1 MLRRA
6 LIAVLLVAAG
16 ARPAAAASSGDGER
30 LLGPNGVPLFVTG
43 MNYEGPADRAWQMW
57 DNDKFDAGLI
67 DADFARAAAAGLT
80 SLRVFVQ
87 APMAVDIAAGKW
99 DKLDQVV
106 GLAEKRNLQLVVSLH
121 DYGERDLARV
131 AATAGQ
137 IAQRFRG
144 RAGIL
149 AFDLKNE
156 PRFGDVSLAKYAS
169 PVPLQQHALID
180 AFGERLP
187 RDQLGDYRASD
198 EGVKTI
204 PSYLSDDEAWIY
216 INNLRLYREMLA
228 DATAWVKDH
237 GGTTLEY
244 LDDAAG
250 QKWAPLIGAV
260 NASLQAWLAPQ
271 VQAIRHADPAR
282 PITVDHVDAVLAR
295 LPANDDL
302 DFQSFHRYP
311 ATSGASIRANL
322 SVLTAIEQAHAGQP
336 FVLSEFGYA
345 TDTVDPDHA
354 GLDET
359 AIVLG
364 LLANHAAGGSKW
376 MLNDMPQGFNMRERT
391 LGAFRLDG
399 SAKPVVAALAALRG
413 YLDVTGSAPGDLRLE
428 DDHDT
433 GVRYVY
439 RASDAA
445 FVGGKKVDGGAV
457 SMDAA
462 APAQLFV
469 SWSEPNVARLWA
481 SASMKA
487 TLDLGQIVG
496 AAAGATLSRVDAAG
510 EKPVAMDVHGASA
523 SAALEA
529 GKYVIRAGAPPA
541 RGADYDIS
549 GGHFFTQTNGRKDSP
564 SGFAVSNQDGVPLWT
579 AFQSLGGVD
588 VLGYPVSRR
597 FELDG
602 FVVQAFQKA
611 VLQWRPE
618 RKGFDF
624 VNTFDVLHD
633 RGRDDWLAV
642 YRQTPPPLDTAPDAG
657 LSWERVVARHLGL
670 LDKVPAALKQQF
682 LADPDWLDH
691 YGLPVAT
698 QDLPNSVVVR
708 AQRASL
714 QYWKEAV
721 PWAAKGSVTVANGG
735 DLAKEAGLFPWLAV
749 TPENA
754 PR

>member
-1 MLRRA
+1 MLA
-6 LIAVLLVAAG
+6 SG
-16 ARPAAAASSGDGER
+16 ARPVAAATSGDGER
-30 LLGPNGVPLFVTG
+30 LLAPSGVPVFVTG

-57 DNDKFDAGLI
+57 DTDKFDPGLI
-67 DADFARAAAAGLT
+67 DADFARAATAGVT
-80 SLRVFVQ
+80 ALRVFVQ
-87 APMAVDIAAGKW
+87 APLAVDIAAGKW

-106 GLAEKRNLQLVVSLH
+106 GLAEKRNLQLIVSLH

-144 RAGIL
+144 RPGIL

-156 PRFGDVSLAKYAS
+156 PRFGDVALAKYAS
-169 PVPLQQHALID
+169 PVPLQQRALIQ

-187 RDQLGDYRASD
+187 RDQLNDYRAGD
-198 EGVKTI
+198 EGAKTV
-204 PSYLSDDEAWIY
+204 PSYLSDDEAWVY
-216 INNLRLYREMLA
+216 VNNLRLYREMLA
-228 DATAWVKDH
+228 EAAAWVKDH
-237 GGTTLEY
+237 GGTTLDY
-244 LDDAAG
+244 LDDPAG
-250 QKWAPLIGAV
+250 QKWAPLIGAL
-260 NASLQAWLAPQ
+260 NASLQAWMAPQ
-271 VQAIRHADPAR
+271 VQAIRRADPAR
-282 PITVDHVDAVLAR
+282 PITIDHVDAVMAR

-311 ATSGASIRANL
+311 TTSGASIRANL
-322 SVLTAIEQAHAGQP
+322 NVLAAIESAHAGQP

-345 TDTVDPDHA
+345 TDSVDPDRA

-364 LLANHAAGGSKW
+364 LLAQHAAGGSKW

-399 SAKPVVAALAALRG
+399 SPKPVVAALAALRA
-413 YLDVTGSAPGDLRLE
+413 YLDVTGSPPGDLRLE
-428 DDHDT
+428 DDRDT

-439 RASDAA
+439 RASDAI
-445 FVGGKKVDGGAV
+445 FLGGKKVDGGAV
-457 SMDAA
+457 SMDAGG
-462 APAQLFV
+462 PAQLFV
-469 SWSEPNVARLWA
+469 SWTEPNLVRLWA
-481 SASMKA
+481 STALKA
-487 TLDLGQIVG
+487 TLDLGQIG
-496 AAAGATLSRVDAAG
+496 AKAAGASLTRTDSGGD
-510 EKPVAMDVHGASA
+510 KPVALEVHGSTVTAP
-523 SAALEA
+523 LDA
-529 GKYVIRAGAPPA
+529 GSYLLRAGTPPA
-541 RGADYDIS
+541 RGADYDIP
-549 GGHFFTQTNGRKDSP
+549 GGHFFTQTSGRKDSP
-564 SGFAVSNQDGVPLWT
+564 SGFAVTDRDGVPLWT
-579 AFQSLGGVD
+579 AFQSLGGID

-602 FVVQAFQKA
+602 FVVQAFQKS

-624 VNTFDVLHD
+624 LNTFDVLHD

-642 YRQTPPPLDTAPDAG
+642 YRQTPPPFDTAPDAG
-657 LSWERVVARHLGL
+657 LAWERVVARHLGL